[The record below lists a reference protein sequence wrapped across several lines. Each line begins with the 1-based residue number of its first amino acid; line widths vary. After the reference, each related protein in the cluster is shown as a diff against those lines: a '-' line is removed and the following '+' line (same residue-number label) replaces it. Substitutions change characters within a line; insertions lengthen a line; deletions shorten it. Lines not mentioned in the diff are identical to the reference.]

1 MLKRSTLAVCFLVLI
16 ISLGT
21 IMNDQGGLTPVTP
34 NHSESALPASDH
46 SQEHPFHAIDRV
58 RLDEAD
64 QRLIELVRERRRM
77 RENYSRSD
85 DSSPNVDFRQQ
96 WREHAEKAQTQ
107 MHAFQNPVAKPTGDQ
122 TPIAPVLSEQD
133 IPSKT
138 LQQVETERLQDWLKD
153 SPREHANFDSAG
165 I

>member
-21 IMNDQGGLTPVTP
+21 IMNDQGGLTTVTP
-34 NHSESALPASDH
+34 NHSEFALPASDH

-77 RENYSRSD
+77 RENYSV
-85 DSSPNVDFRQQ
+85 PMT
-96 WREHAEKAQTQ
+96 HHQTLTFVSNGESTLRRPKLKC
-107 MHAFQNPVAKPTGDQ
+107 MH
-122 TPIAPVLSEQD
+122 
-133 IPSKT
+133 SKT
-138 LQQVETERLQDWLKD
+138 
-153 SPREHANFDSAG
+153 P
-165 I
+165 